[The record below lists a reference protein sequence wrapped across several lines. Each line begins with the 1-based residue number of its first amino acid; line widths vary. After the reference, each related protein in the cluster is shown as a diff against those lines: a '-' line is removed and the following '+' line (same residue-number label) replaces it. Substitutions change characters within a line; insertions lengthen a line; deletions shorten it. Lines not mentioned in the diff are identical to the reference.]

1 MGLMP
6 SSDLFN
12 INSDKAIDGLNSTL
26 KSVDDF
32 ITTAKD
38 WKELKARMT
47 VLFRRFRDLNIKVK
61 PSKLR
66 LWTRVKFGDFECK
79 AKEGEVRIM
88 PDPSRL
94 RAIADIQPPRNKS
107 EIRAFLGMTLLKEP
121 QETDH

>member
-6 SSDLFN
+6 SSYLFN
-12 INSDKAIDGLNSTL
+12 INSDKAIDGLDSTL

-32 ITTAKD
+32 ITTVKD

-47 VLFRRFRDLNIKVK
+47 VLFGRFRDLNSKLK

-66 LWTRVKFGDFECK
+66 LGTKVKFGGFKCE

-94 RAIADIQPPRNKS
+94 QAIDEIAAPKNKS
-107 EIRAFLGMTLLKEP
+107 EVRAFLGMTRQLEA
-121 QETDH
+121 

>member
-12 INSDKAIDGLNSTL
+12 INSDKAIDGLKSIL

-32 ITTAKD
+32 ITMAGD
-38 WKELKARMT
+38 WKELKTRMT
-47 VLFRRFRDLNIKVK
+47 VLFGRFRDLNIKVK

-66 LWTRVKFGDFECK
+66 LGPRVKFGGFECK

-88 PDPSRL
+88 PDR
-94 RAIADIQPPRNKS
+94 
-107 EIRAFLGMTLLKEP
+107 
-121 QETDH
+121 